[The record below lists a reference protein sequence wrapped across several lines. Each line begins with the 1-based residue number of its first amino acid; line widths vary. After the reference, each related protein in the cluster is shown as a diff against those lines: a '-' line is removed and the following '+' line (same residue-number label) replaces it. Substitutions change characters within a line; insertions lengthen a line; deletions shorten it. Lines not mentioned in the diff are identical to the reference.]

1 MNLKLKLGINIDH
14 VATIRN
20 ARGGLHPDP
29 LKAALIA
36 QSSGADNIT
45 AHLREDRRH
54 MSDIDIKK
62 IIKKLRIPLNLEMA
76 PTNEMLNIAIS
87 SKVNR
92 VCLVPE
98 KRKEIT
104 TEGGLNVIKNKKK
117 IFDFVKKL
125 KKNNVKVSIFVDPNI
140 KQIIACKDLKVSS
153 VELHTGEF
161 CDNNKN
167 KRYEYEKLKKSAIF
181 AKKNNLECHAGHGIS
196 YETVKKIAKINEI
209 TELNI
214 GHFII
219 GEAVFI
225 GLNKSILKMRRI
237 IDNSRKKS
245 FYLKSA

>member
-1 MNLKLKLGINIDH
+1 MNSKLKLGINIDH

-36 QSSGADNIT
+36 QSCGADNIT

-62 IIKKLRIPLNLEMA
+62 IVKKLGIPLNLEMA

-196 YETVKKIAKINEI
+196 YETVEKIAKINEI

-225 GLNKSILKMRRI
+225 GLKKSILKMRRI
-237 IDNSRKKS
+237 IDNSRKKNL
-245 FYLKSA
+245 YLKSA

>member
-1 MNLKLKLGINIDH
+1 MNSELKLGINIDH

-20 ARGGLHPDP
+20 ARGVLHPEP

-36 QSSGADNIT
+36 QNAGADNIT

-54 MSDIDIKK
+54 ISDIDIKK
-62 IIKKLRIPLNLEMA
+62 LVKTLRIPLNLEMA

-87 SKVNR
+87 SKVKR

-104 TEGGLNVIKNKKK
+104 TEGGLDVLKNKKK
-117 IFDFVKKL
+117 IFNFVKKL
-125 KKNNVKVSIFVDPNI
+125 KKNNIKVSIFVDPDI
-140 KQIIACKDLKVSS
+140 KQISVCSNLNVFS
-153 VELHTGEF
+153 VEIHTGEF
-161 CDNNKN
+161 CDNKKN
-167 KRYEYEKLKKSAIF
+167 KRYEYEKLKKFAMF

-196 YETVKKIAKINEI
+196 YETVRRIAEI
-209 TELNI
+209 EEISELNI

-219 GEAVFI
+219 GEAIFV
-225 GLNKSILKMRRI
+225 GLKKSILKMRKI
-237 IDNSRKKS
+237 IDNSRKKN

>member
-1 MNLKLKLGINIDH
+1 MISKIKLGVNIDH

-20 ARGGLHPDP
+20 ARGNIHPEP
-29 LKAALIA
+29 IKAALIA
-36 QSSGADNIT
+36 QSAGADNIT

-117 IFDFVKKL
+117 IFNFAKKL

-140 KQIIACKDLKVSS
+140 KQIIACKDLKVFS

-181 AKKNNLECHAGHGIS
+181 ATKNNLECHAGHGIS
-196 YETVKKIAKINEI
+196 YETVEEIAKINEI

-225 GLNKSILKMRRI
+225 GLKKSILKMRRI
-237 IDNSRKKS
+237 IDNSRKNNL
-245 FYLKSA
+245 YLKSA

>member
-1 MNLKLKLGINIDH
+1 MNSKLKLGINIDH

-20 ARGGLHPDP
+20 ARGVLHPEP

-36 QSSGADNIT
+36 QNAGADNIT

-54 MSDIDIKK
+54 ISDIDIKK
-62 IIKKLRIPLNLEMA
+62 LVKTLRIPLNLEMA

-87 SKVNR
+87 SKVKR

-104 TEGGLNVIKNKKK
+104 TEGGLDVLKNKKK
-117 IFDFVKKL
+117 IFNFVKKL
-125 KKNNVKVSIFVDPNI
+125 KKNNIKVSIFVDPDI
-140 KQIIACKDLKVSS
+140 KQISVCSNLNVFS
-153 VELHTGEF
+153 VEIHTGEF
-161 CDNNKN
+161 CDNKKN
-167 KRYEYEKLKKSAIF
+167 KRYEYEKLKKSAMF

-196 YETVKKIAKINEI
+196 YETVRRIAEI
-209 TELNI
+209 EEISELNI

-219 GEAVFI
+219 GEAIFV
-225 GLNKSILKMRRI
+225 GLKKSILKMRKI
-237 IDNSRKKS
+237 IDNSRKKN

>member
-1 MNLKLKLGINIDH
+1 MNSKLKLGINIDH

-36 QSSGADNIT
+36 QNSGADNIT

-54 MSDIDIKK
+54 ISDIDIKK
-62 IIKKLRIPLNLEMA
+62 LVKKLRIPLNLEMA
-76 PTNEMLNIAIS
+76 PTNEMLNIALF

-104 TEGGLNVIKNKKK
+104 TEGGLDVKKNKKK
-117 IFDFVKKL
+117 IFNIVRKL

-140 KQIIACKDLKVSS
+140 KQISSCNDLNVSS

-161 CDNNKN
+161 CDNKKN
-167 KRYEYEKLKKSAIF
+167 KKYEYEKLKKSAIF
-181 AKKNNLECHAGHGIS
+181 AKKNNIECHAGHGIS
-196 YETVKKIAKINEI
+196 YETVKKIAQINEI
-209 TELNI
+209 SELNI

-219 GEAVFI
+219 GEAIFV
-225 GLNKSILKMRRI
+225 GLRRSISKMRKI
-237 IDNSRKKS
+237 IDNSRKKN

>member
-1 MNLKLKLGINIDH
+1 MNSKLKLGINIDH

-54 MSDIDIKK
+54 ISDIDIKK
-62 IIKKLRIPLNLEMA
+62 LVKTLRIPLNLEMA

-117 IFDFVKKL
+117 IFNFAKKL

-140 KQIIACKDLKVSS
+140 KQIIACKDLKVFS

-167 KRYEYEKLKKSAIF
+167 KIYEYEKLKKSAIF

-196 YETVKKIAKINEI
+196 YETVEKIAKINEI

-225 GLNKSILKMRRI
+225 GLKKSILKMRRI
-237 IDNSRKKS
+237 IDNSRKNNL
-245 FYLKSA
+245 YLKSA

>member
-1 MNLKLKLGINIDH
+1 MDYKLKLGINIDH

-36 QSSGADNIT
+36 QNSGADNIT

-54 MSDIDIKK
+54 ISDIDIKK
-62 IIKKLRIPLNLEMA
+62 LVKKLKIPLNLEMA

-87 SKVNR
+87 SKVKR

-104 TEGGLNVIKNKKK
+104 TEGGLNVIKNKKR
-117 IFDFVKKL
+117 IFNFVKKL
-125 KKNNVKVSIFVDPNI
+125 KKNNVKVSIFIDPDI
-140 KQIIACKDLKVSS
+140 KQITACKNLKVFS
-153 VELHTGEF
+153 VELHTGKF
-161 CDNNKN
+161 CDNKKN
-167 KRYEYEKLKKSAIF
+167 RRYEYEKLKKSAIF
-181 AKKNNLECHAGHGIS
+181 AIKNNLECHAGHGLS
-196 YETVKKIAKINEI
+196 YVTVEKIAKINEI

-219 GEAVFI
+219 GEAVFT
-225 GLNKSILKMRRI
+225 GLKESILKMRRI
-237 IDNSRKKS
+237 IDNSRKKN

>member
-140 KQIIACKDLKVSS
+140 KQIIACKDLKVFS

>member
-117 IFDFVKKL
+117 IFNFAKKL

-140 KQIIACKDLKVSS
+140 KQIIACKDLKVFS

-196 YETVKKIAKINEI
+196 YETVEEIAKINEI

-237 IDNSRKKS
+237 IDNSRKKI

>member
-1 MNLKLKLGINIDH
+1 MNSKLKLGINIDH

-20 ARGGLHPDP
+20 ARGDLHPDP

-36 QSSGADNIT
+36 QSAGADNIT

-54 MSDIDIKK
+54 ISDIDV
-62 IIKKLRIPLNLEMA
+62 KKLVKKLKIPLNLEMA
-76 PTNEMLNIAIS
+76 PTNEMINIAIF

-117 IFDFVKKL
+117 IFSFVKKL
-125 KKNNVKVSIFVDPNI
+125 KKNNVKVSIFIDPNV
-140 KQIIACKDLKVSS
+140 KQILACKDLNISS

-161 CDNNKN
+161 CDRKKN
-167 KRYEYEKLKKSAIF
+167 KKYEYEKLTKSALF
-181 AKKNNLECHAGHGIS
+181 AKKNNLECHAGHGIN

-209 TELNI
+209 SELNI
-214 GHFII
+214 GHFVI
-219 GEAVFI
+219 GEAIFV
-225 GLNKSILKMRRI
+225 GLKKSILKMRKI
-237 IDNSRKKS
+237 IDNSRKEN

>member
-117 IFDFVKKL
+117 IFNFAKKL

-140 KQIIACKDLKVSS
+140 KQIIACKDLKVFS

-196 YETVKKIAKINEI
+196 YETVEEIAKINEI

-237 IDNSRKKS
+237 IDNSRKKNL
-245 FYLKSA
+245 YLKSA

>member
-1 MNLKLKLGINIDH
+1 MNSKLKLGINIDH

-20 ARGGLHPDP
+20 ARGVLHPEP

-36 QSSGADNIT
+36 QNAGADNIT

-54 MSDIDIKK
+54 ISDIDIKK
-62 IIKKLRIPLNLEMA
+62 LVKTLRIPLNLEMA

-87 SKVNR
+87 SKVKR

-104 TEGGLNVIKNKKK
+104 TEGGLDVLKNKKK
-117 IFDFVKKL
+117 IFNFVKKL
-125 KKNNVKVSIFVDPNI
+125 KKNNIKVSIFVDPNI
-140 KQIIACKDLKVSS
+140 KQISACSNLNVSS
-153 VELHTGEF
+153 VEIHTGEF
-161 CDNNKN
+161 CDNKKN
-167 KRYEYEKLKKSAIF
+167 KRYEYEKLKKSAMF

-196 YETVKKIAKINEI
+196 YKTVRRIAEI
-209 TELNI
+209 KEISELNI

-219 GEAVFI
+219 GEAIFV
-225 GLNKSILKMRRI
+225 GLKKSILKMRKI
-237 IDNSRKKS
+237 IDNSRKKN

>member
-1 MNLKLKLGINIDH
+1 MNSKLKLGINIDH

-54 MSDIDIKK
+54 ISDIDIKRIVK
-62 IIKKLRIPLNLEMA
+62 ELRILEMA

-140 KQIIACKDLKVSS
+140 KQIIACKDLKVFS

-196 YETVKKIAKINEI
+196 YETVEEIAKINEI

-225 GLNKSILKMRRI
+225 GLKKSILKMRRI
-237 IDNSRKKS
+237 IDNSRKKNL
-245 FYLKSA
+245 YLKSA

>member
-1 MNLKLKLGINIDH
+1 MNSKLKLGINIDH

-20 ARGGLHPDP
+20 ARGVLHPEP

-36 QSSGADNIT
+36 QNAGADNIT

-54 MSDIDIKK
+54 ISDIDIKK
-62 IIKKLRIPLNLEMA
+62 LVKTLRIPLNLEMA

-87 SKVNR
+87 SKVKR

-104 TEGGLNVIKNKKK
+104 TEGGLDVLKNKKK
-117 IFDFVKKL
+117 IFNFVKKL
-125 KKNNVKVSIFVDPNI
+125 KKNNIKVSIFVDPNI
-140 KQIIACKDLKVSS
+140 EQISVCSNLNVSS
-153 VELHTGEF
+153 VEIHTGEF
-161 CDNNKN
+161 CDNKKN
-167 KRYEYEKLKKSAIF
+167 KRYEYEKLKKSAMF

-196 YETVKKIAKINEI
+196 YKTVRRIAEI
-209 TELNI
+209 KEISELNI

-219 GEAVFI
+219 GEAIFV
-225 GLNKSILKMRRI
+225 GLKKSILKMRKI
-237 IDNSRKKS
+237 IDNSRKKN

>member
-1 MNLKLKLGINIDH
+1 MNSKLKLGINIDH

-20 ARGGLHPDP
+20 ARGVLHPEP

-36 QSSGADNIT
+36 QNAGADNIT

-54 MSDIDIKK
+54 ISDIDIKK
-62 IIKKLRIPLNLEMA
+62 LVKTLRIPLNLEMA

-87 SKVNR
+87 SKVKR

-104 TEGGLNVIKNKKK
+104 TEGGLDVLKNKKK
-117 IFDFVKKL
+117 IFNFVKKL
-125 KKNNVKVSIFVDPNI
+125 KKNNIKVSIFVDPNI
-140 KQIIACKDLKVSS
+140 KQISVCSNLNVSS
-153 VELHTGEF
+153 VEIHTGEF
-161 CDNNKN
+161 CDNKKN
-167 KRYEYEKLKKSAIF
+167 KRYEYEKLKKSAMF

-196 YETVKKIAKINEI
+196 YKTVRRIAEI
-209 TELNI
+209 KEISELNI

-219 GEAVFI
+219 GEAIFV
-225 GLNKSILKMRRI
+225 GLEKSILKMRKI
-237 IDNSRKKS
+237 IDNSRKKN

>member
-62 IIKKLRIPLNLEMA
+62 IVKKLRIPLNLEIA

-196 YETVKKIAKINEI
+196 YETVEKIAKINEI

-225 GLNKSILKMRRI
+225 GLKKSILKMRRI
-237 IDNSRKKS
+237 IDNSRKNNL
-245 FYLKSA
+245 YLKSA

>member
-1 MNLKLKLGINIDH
+1 MNSKLKLGINIDH

-20 ARGGLHPDP
+20 ARGVLHPEP

-36 QSSGADNIT
+36 QNAGADNIT

-54 MSDIDIKK
+54 ISDIDIKK
-62 IIKKLRIPLNLEMA
+62 LVKTLRIPLNLEMA

-117 IFDFVKKL
+117 IFNFAKKL

-140 KQIIACKDLKVSS
+140 KQIIACKDLKVFS

-196 YETVKKIAKINEI
+196 YETVEEIAKINEI

-237 IDNSRKKS
+237 IDNSRKQNL
-245 FYLKSA
+245 YLKSA

>member
-1 MNLKLKLGINIDH
+1 MNSKLKLGINIDH

-20 ARGGLHPDP
+20 ARGVLHPEP

-36 QSSGADNIT
+36 QNAGADNIT

-54 MSDIDIKK
+54 ISDIDIKK
-62 IIKKLRIPLNLEMA
+62 LVKTLRIPLNLEMA

-87 SKVNR
+87 SKVKR

-104 TEGGLNVIKNKKK
+104 TECWLDVIKNKKK
-117 IFDFVKKL
+117 IFNFVKKL
-125 KKNNVKVSIFVDPNI
+125 KKNNIKVSIFVDPNI
-140 KQIIACKDLKVSS
+140 KQISVCSNLNVSS
-153 VELHTGEF
+153 VEIHTGEF
-161 CDNNKN
+161 CDNKKN
-167 KRYEYEKLKKSAIF
+167 KRYEYEKLKKSAMF

-196 YETVKKIAKINEI
+196 YETVRRIAEI
-209 TELNI
+209 EEISELNI

-219 GEAVFI
+219 GEAIFV
-225 GLNKSILKMRRI
+225 GLKKSILKMRKI
-237 IDNSRKKS
+237 IDNSRKKN